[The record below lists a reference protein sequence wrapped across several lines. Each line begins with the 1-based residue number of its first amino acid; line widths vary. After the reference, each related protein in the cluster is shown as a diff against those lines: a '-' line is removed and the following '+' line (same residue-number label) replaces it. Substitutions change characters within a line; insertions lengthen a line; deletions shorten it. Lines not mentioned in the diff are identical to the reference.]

1 MTTFGI
7 IYEEPPQRCE
17 QCDVIAE
24 TRPYGLNHE
33 EVCFDCAMK
42 DEAVTEMRMKEYLT
56 LGGDVEDGR

>member
-24 TRPYGLNHE
+24 TRPIWTQSRRSL
-33 EVCFDCAMK
+33 F
-42 DEAVTEMRMKEYLT
+42 
-56 LGGDVEDGR
+56 